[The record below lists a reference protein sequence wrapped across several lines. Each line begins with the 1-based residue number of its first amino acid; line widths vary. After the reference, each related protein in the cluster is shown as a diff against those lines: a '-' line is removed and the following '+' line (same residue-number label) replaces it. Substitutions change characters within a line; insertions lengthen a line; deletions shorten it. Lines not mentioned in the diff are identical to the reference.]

1 MKAKAVN
8 DLNRFVILEL
18 PAPATHKQ
26 RQQIAHR
33 IATALEGD
41 EPTRLQARVDVLNR
55 CIDSIRE
62 LCEDNVC
69 NVPYLRVVMD
79 EIAMIG
85 PMYERAAQPPGDGQQ

>member
-8 DLNRFVILEL
+8 DVNRFVILEL
-18 PAPATHKQ
+18 PAPATHEQ

-33 IATALEGD
+33 IATALEDDG
-41 EPTRLQARVDVLNR
+41 LQARVDVLNR

-62 LCEDNVC
+62 LCEDNRG
-69 NVPYLRVVMD
+69 NVPYLRVILD